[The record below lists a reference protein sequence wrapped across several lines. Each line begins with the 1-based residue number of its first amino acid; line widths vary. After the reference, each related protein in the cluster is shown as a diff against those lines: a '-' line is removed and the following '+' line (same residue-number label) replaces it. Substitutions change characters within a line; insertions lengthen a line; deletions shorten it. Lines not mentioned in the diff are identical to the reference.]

1 MSTRWALSCLR
12 NSKMLRLSSFFILSS
27 MLSRT
32 MNAPVLPTPA
42 LQCTSRGQG
51 SEYGWMVRMRQ
62 MKLTSTTP
70 FCGTPWSGQPVKWNW
85 TTSKLFKLSV
95 LLLHSG
101 PCSYNY
107 HEGHDVCTL
116 VFFCICCVIRVYRLT
131 QVTVIFRMEYS
142 ANGSIAFSVIVRL
155 CPGWMLSP
163 TFAGQYSSHLGYW

>member
-12 NSKMLRLSSFFILSS
+12 NSKMLRWSSSSFILSS

-85 TTSKLFKLSV
+85 TTSKLFELSV
-95 LLLHSG
+95 LLLHMYDSG
-101 PCSYNY
+101 PCSYNMR
-107 HEGHDVCTL
+107 DIAILCTCHMMCIGL
-116 VFFCICCVIRVYRLT
+116 CHMMCIGLHIWLSFFG
-131 QVTVIFRMEYS
+131 Q
-142 ANGSIAFSVIVRL
+142 SIQQMVALLSV
-155 CPGWMLSP
+155 W
-163 TFAGQYSSHLGYW
+163 